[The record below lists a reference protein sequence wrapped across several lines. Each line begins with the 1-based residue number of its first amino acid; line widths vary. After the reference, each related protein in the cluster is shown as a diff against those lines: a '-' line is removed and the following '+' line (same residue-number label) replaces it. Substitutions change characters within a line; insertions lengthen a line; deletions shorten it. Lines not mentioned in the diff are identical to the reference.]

1 MPIDGGLWC
10 TRVGIFNALKFQ
22 AQVKSNIKNPWLF
35 LKIFLFFI
43 NYIYAKLIYLISLS
57 TFRFLTNIPQLVD
70 VEILFLLYIKILL
83 YFSGD
88 IEINPGPERSPLIFV
103 SRISMVLLLMNL
115 LKFRYYRGILQ
126 NAILTY
132 VYLKPSLILLLTVK
146 MIG

>member
-43 NYIYAKLIYLISLS
+43 NYVYAKLIYLISLS

-88 IEINPGPERSPLIFV
+88 IEINPVLERSPLIFV

-126 NAILTY
+126 NAIST
-132 VYLKPSLILLLTVK
+132 
-146 MIG
+146 